1 MSIALSRDKE
11 RCPMERILHISGHVT
26 SPHRPVRIDWAF
38 YSFWLGYFSII
49 FSIIL
54 GLVAYFVG

>member
-1 MSIALSRDKE
+1 
-11 RCPMERILHISGHVT
+11 MERILHISGHVR
-26 SPHRPVRIDWAF
+26 SPYRPAHIDWAF